1 MDNNVWDSLERANN
15 AINELVEMIRKFF
28 GNLDKLIENI
38 AEAISDQARVES
50 SRQVVKRHPPL
61 KLVRTYSFIPSVKKN
76 LPYQRRNY

>member
-38 AEAISDQARVES
+38 AEAISDQARVEL
-50 SRQVVKRHPPL
+50 SRQNVKRHPPL
-61 KLVRTYSFIPSVKKN
+61 KLVRTYSFIPCAKKN

>member
-1 MDNNVWDSLERANN
+1 MDNNVRDSLERANN